1 MDIGTVA
8 GPRFAGIDWERWF
21 PSFGIG
27 LRYYKPQG
35 AYWEA
40 RALDGIQVAYAP
52 QGGFR
57 VLFTMAAF

>member
-1 MDIGTVA
+1 VA

-21 PSFGIG
+21 PSFGLG
-27 LRYYKPQG
+27 FRYYKPQG

-40 RALDGIQVAYAP
+40 RALDGIQIAYAP

-57 VLFTMAAF
+57 VLFNMAAF